1 MRDFTVLEDRIA
13 ALKWLVDEQER
24 RFCEKKYKNLQL
36 SGYYWFTEEIDY
48 EDSQLLEMIRFTTDY
63 IRSKKMITT
72 WIPYYLASGYNDWRR
87 LGFDMA
93 CYQPNYAFRQDIPE
107 ERLYDAA
114 DTAKLLGMCIEAGD
128 RRLGTLE
135 RGAYAQLLRRRR
147 ADPLY
152 AGRSAYVLSRR
163 P

>member
-1 MRDFTVLEDRIA
+1 M
-13 ALKWLVDEQER
+13 VDV
-24 RFCEKKYKNLQL
+24 YKRQ
-36 SGYYWFTEEIDY
+36 Y

-114 DTAKLLGMCIEAGD
+114 DTAKLLGMCIELEIG
-128 RRLGTLE
+128 GLE
-135 RGAYAQLLRRRR
+135 RWNVEHTRNYYAVGAQTRYMQDAAHMYYLGGLKDVMLRSCHSE
-147 ADPLY
+147 AVSYTHL
-152 AGRSAYVLSRR
+152 
-163 P
+163 